1 VGIQIVSDPSTRCVA
16 SCLVVNITTRTL
28 RNGVKMGKPTL
39 DQFSIKLNQK
49 RRVRM
54 EKYMILLVSL
64 PAVSVILVTLVNL
77 FYNPVGTIQG
87 LYKFILKLNRRME
100 K

>member
-1 VGIQIVSDPSTRCVA
+1 
-16 SCLVVNITTRTL
+16 
-28 RNGVKMGKPTL
+28 
-39 DQFSIKLNQK
+39 
-49 RRVRM
+49 M